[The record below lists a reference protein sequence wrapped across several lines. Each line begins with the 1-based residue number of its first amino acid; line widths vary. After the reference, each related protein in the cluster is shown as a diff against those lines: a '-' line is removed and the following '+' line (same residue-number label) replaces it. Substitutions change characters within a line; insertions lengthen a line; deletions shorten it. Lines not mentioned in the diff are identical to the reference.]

1 MFDIFVVS
9 ANAIP
14 SQQNLDSTVWQ
25 LVCFRSQRFGFA
37 TVTTRKRWDRSF
49 PPHNKQKMLGVVL
62 AVFVQP
68 FGANGFP
75 QRGRIADATLP
86 GNKDVLVLTCCL

>member
-37 TVTTRKRWDRSF
+37 TVATRKRWDRSF
-49 PPHNKQKMLGVVL
+49 PPSETENLTANSKKLSKHRLCCR
-62 AVFVQP
+62 VQP
-68 FGANGFP
+68 EPTG
-75 QRGRIADATLP
+75 L
-86 GNKDVLVLTCCL
+86 